1 MSSIGT
7 LYDKRT
13 DKDNKGVYKISF
25 ILLAIF
31 IPSVLF
37 ALDIPPTEFT
47 RCSAIKNNVERLSCF
62 DDLSKQYKLDKPAVS
77 ITSKGNW
84 AITKSIS
91 PIDDSTN
98 IYLGVYGDK
107 DFEGWPSGTYKPLLI
122 LRCKENDTKMLVNT
136 GMTPNVEYEHGR
148 TTVTLRYDKEKA
160 FNLRMFNSTDKK
172 ALLFPSPIEN
182 IKQMMNHNTLLF
194 RFRPYNSSPT
204 LTTFKIAGLSEA
216 IKPLRESCN
225 W

>member
-1 MSSIGT
+1 MSSIGS

-13 DKDNKGVYKISF
+13 DKDNKGIYKISF
-25 ILLAIF
+25 YFLALF

-37 ALDIPPTEFT
+37 ALDIPPTEFA

-98 IYLGVYGDK
+98 IYLGATQRRRGLPGRLYRSEMGNGLSAQVRGVPQGPK
-107 DFEGWPSGTYKPLLI
+107 RALQAIVELGGGVAPS
-122 LRCKENDTKMLVNT
+122 LV
-136 GMTPNVEYEHGR
+136 PVPK
-148 TTVTLRYDKEKA
+148 TLRSVSRVPDCVCTCPMA
-160 FNLRMFNSTDKK
+160 
-172 ALLFPSPIEN
+172 
-182 IKQMMNHNTLLF
+182 
-194 RFRPYNSSPT
+194 
-204 LTTFKIAGLSEA
+204 AGQS
-216 IKPLRESCN
+216 RSGS
-225 W
+225 